1 MAAELINNTKAIDNP
16 ALSEALML
24 GIVRQHQAAE
34 VAELLIAELRN
45 EIAQRKKAEDALI
58 KTEKLA
64 SVGRMAAVLAHEI
77 NNPLEAVTNILFL
90 AQTTEGLPEAA
101 RKYLTLAET
110 ELRRIA
116 HITRQTLGFYRESS
130 APINIQVATLLTSVC
145 DLLHAKTISKHAV
158 IEKQCDHNLQLF
170 AFEGEM
176 RQVLSNLLLN
186 SLEAL
191 AEGGKIVLR
200 ASSFT
205 NAESG
210 LHSIRIAVADNGEG
224 ISDDAMDQIFD
235 PFFTTKGSVGNG
247 LGLWVC
253 KQIVEKHGG
262 TIRVRSRTEGRMQ
275 GTTFWLILPVG
286 THSIEKSDGHV
297 GL

>member
-1 MAAELINNTKAIDNP
+1 MTAELIDNTKAIDNP

-101 RKYLTLAET
+101 RKYLALADT

-158 IEKQCDHNLQLF
+158 IEKRCDPNLQLF

-205 NAESG
+205 SAENG

-224 ISDDAMDQIFD
+224 ISDDAIDQIFD

-262 TIRVRSRTEGRMQ
+262 TIRVRSRVEGRMQ

-286 THSIEKSDGHV
+286 AHSIEKSDGHV

>member
-1 MAAELINNTKAIDNP
+1 
-16 ALSEALML
+16 ML

-101 RKYLTLAET
+101 RKYLTLADT

-130 APINIQVATLLTSVC
+130 VPITIQVATLLTSVC
-145 DLLHAKTISKHAV
+145 DLLHAKTVSKRAV
-158 IEKQCDHNLQLF
+158 VEKQCDLNLQLF

-205 NAESG
+205 SAENG

-224 ISDDAMDQIFD
+224 ISDDAIDQIFD

-262 TIRVRSRTEGRMQ
+262 TIWVRSRTEGRMQ
-275 GTTFWLILPVG
+275 GTTFLLILPVG
-286 THSIEKSDGHV
+286 THSIE
-297 GL
+297 